1 MGRLIFSNG
10 MLFDG
15 ENAPRSGA
23 TVVVEGRH
31 IRAVEDGPVEAGPE
45 DRVVD
50 LAGRT
55 LMPGMILCHFHTGF
69 GPDSGGAPPVL
80 GLNRPPAYLGMVAAK
95 NAQLAIDNGVTSI
108 IGSSNGD
115 LLDVCLKEAIL
126 LGLTRGPRIVA
137 CTREFMASGDPADGT
152 NHAWHMELGNLG
164 LIRRVDG
171 VEQMRQAVREEVG
184 RGCEIVKL
192 SISRGHGAAPTTEH
206 LYFTPEEIRVA
217 VETAHSRGALVRAH
231 CPSRTGVIECARA
244 GVDIIDHA
252 DKIDDEGIEA
262 VVAADATITPSML
275 WSERYIS
282 FVESWDPAMG
292 PFPVSAGLAEAP
304 WETAERLAGAREDYE
319 YTAGMLPRMQEAGV
333 RLALGDDYGFAIMP
347 HGDYVSEMEV
357 YLKHGIP
364 PLEIMRWA
372 TKNGAEAMQRADEL
386 GTVAAG
392 KLADLIVV
400 DGDPTRDLSVL
411 REGIVAVVKDGGFEK
426 DLLSGRR

>member
-1 MGRLIFSNG
+1 VGRVIFSNG

-15 ENAPRSGA
+15 ENTPRSGT

-80 GLNRPPAYLGMVAAK
+80 GLNRPAAYLGMVAAK

-137 CTREFMASGDPADGT
+137 CTREFIASGDPADGT

-171 VEQMRQAVREEVG
+171 VDQMRQAVREEIG

-192 SISRGHGAAPTTEH
+192 SISRGHGAAPTTED
-206 LYFTPEEIRVA
+206 LYYTPEEIRVA

-231 CPSRTGVIECARA
+231 CPSRRGVIECAHA

-262 VVAADATITPSML
+262 VIAADATITPSML
-275 WSERYIS
+275 WSERYLQ
-282 FVESWDPAMG
+282 FVESWDASMG

-304 WETAERLAGAREDYE
+304 WETEERLAGAREDYE
-319 YTAGMLPRMQEAGV
+319 YTVRMLPRMQEAGV
-333 RLALGDDYGFAIMP
+333 RLALGDDYGFPIMP
-347 HGDYVSEMEV
+347 HGDYVAEMEV
-357 YLKHGIP
+357 YQKHGVSP
-364 PLEIMRWA
+364 HEIMRWA
-372 TKNGAEAMQRADEL
+372 TQNGAEAMQRLDEL

-411 REGIVAVVKDGGFEK
+411 RDGINAVMKDGVFEK
-426 DLLSGRR
+426 DG

>member
-1 MGRLIFSNG
+1 MARVIFSNG
-10 MLFDG
+10 ALFDG
-15 ENAPRSGA
+15 ENATRAGA

-31 IRAVEDGPVEAGPE
+31 IQAVTDEAITPGP
-45 DRVVD
+45 DDQSVD

-69 GPDSGGAPPVL
+69 GPDAGGAAPVL
-80 GLNRPPAYLGMVAAK
+80 GLNRPAAYLGMVAAK

-115 LLDVCLKEAIL
+115 GLDVALKEAIL
-126 LGLTRGPRIVA
+126 VGLTRGPRIVA

-152 NHAWHMELGNLG
+152 NHAWHMDLGNLG

-171 VEQMRQAVREEVG
+171 VDAMRQAVREEIG

-192 SISRGHGAAPTTEH
+192 SISRGHGAAPTTED
-206 LYFTPEEIRVA
+206 LYYTPEEIRVA

-231 CPSRTGVIECARA
+231 CPSRIGVIECARA

-262 VVAADATITPSML
+262 VIASDATITPSML
-275 WSERYIS
+275 WSERYLR
-282 FVESWDPAMG
+282 FVESWDTAMG
-292 PFPVSAGLAEAP
+292 PFPISAGLPEAP
-304 WETAERLAGAREDYE
+304 WETEARLAGAREDYE
-319 YTAGMLPRMQEAGV
+319 YTARMLPRMQEAGV
-333 RLALGDDYGFAIMP
+333 RLALGDDYGFPIMP
-347 HGDYVSEMEV
+347 HGDYVAEMEV
-357 YLKHGIP
+357 YLKHGIE
-364 PLEIMRWA
+364 PLEILRWA
-372 TKNGAEAMQRADEL
+372 TRNGAEAMQRPDEL

-400 DGDPTRDLSVL
+400 NGDPTRDLSAL
-411 REGIVAVVKDGGFEK
+411 RTGIDLVMKDGVFQQ
-426 DLLSGRR
+426 DRR